1 MNQIAKKF
9 PKFLVFNFFKVDK
22 VDKVEIR
29 SIKSKNKV
37 ENILDE
43 KKIIKT

>member
-1 MNQIAKKF
+1 MLKIKYI
-9 PKFLVFNFFKVDK
+9 FKVDK

-37 ENILDE
+37 ENILDV
-43 KKIIKT
+43 